1 MNTKEEQLAE
11 DITNSINSMLFDEV
25 DFTKAMSN
33 QHRTLQ
39 QKFTKLCFAWIE
51 KMANTE
57 PRFTDARNQASAE
70 ISKKVIDAFH
80 EKMIEEHAVE
90 NKELLNP
97 SRFLPNI

>member
-1 MNTKEEQLAE
+1 MRTQEEQLAE

-39 QKFTKLCFAWIE
+39 QKFTKMCFAWIE
-51 KMANTE
+51 KLSQTE
-57 PRFTDARNQASAE
+57 ERFTDHRNKASVE
-70 ISKKVIDAFH
+70 ISKKVINAFH
-80 EKMIEEHAVE
+80 EKMIEEHSVE
-90 NKELLNP
+90 NRELLNP